1 MRRPITTLFL
11 LQSLDG
17 KISTGPSDN
26 FDVDKDIPNIKGNPS
41 EGLHQ
46 YYEAEE
52 ETDLW
57 SINSGR
63 VMVKVGVNDKPYP
76 KQSCPVTFVVIDNNH
91 LTKHGVTYMSKKG
104 ERLIIVTSNKNH
116 PAYSSKENNI
126 QIIEYSGK
134 LKMKWML
141 EQLYLSGCKEAT
153 IQTGSTL
160 NCEFLR
166 EHVIDKVNIVVAPIL
181 VGGLNTVSLIDGRDV
196 KSLSDIGILELKKV
210 KKLKN
215 SYIELFYDVV
225 NNTNETSDI
234 SDINDLL

>member
-17 KISTGPSDN
+17 KISTGPSDK
-26 FDVDKDIPNIKGNPS
+26 FDVDKDVPNIKGNPS
-41 EGLHQ
+41 EGLSQ
-46 YYEAEE
+46 YYEAEM

-63 VMVKVGVNDKPYP
+63 VMAKIGANDKPYP
-76 KQSCPVTFVVIDNNH
+76 KQSSPVTFVVIDNNH
-91 LTKHGVTYMSKKG
+91 LTQHGVTYMAKKG
-104 ERLIIVTSNKNH
+104 ERLIIVTNNRNH
-116 PAYSSKENNI
+116 PAYNSKETNI

-134 LKMKWML
+134 LKMKWLL
-141 EQLYLSGCKEAT
+141 EQLALSGCKEAT

-166 EHVIDKVNIVVAPIL
+166 EHVIDKINIVVAPIL
-181 VGGLNTVSLIDGRDV
+181 VGGVNTASLIGGKDV
-196 KSLSDIGILELKKV
+196 NSLSDIGVLELKKV

-215 SYIELFYDVV
+215 SYIELFYDVI
-225 NNTNETSDI
+225 NSSNENTTDYNT
-234 SDINDLL
+234 LF

>member
-1 MRRPITTLFL
+1 
-11 LQSLDG
+11 
-17 KISTGPSDN
+17 
-26 FDVDKDIPNIKGNPS
+26 
-41 EGLHQ
+41 
-46 YYEAEE
+46 
-52 ETDLW
+52 
-57 SINSGR
+57 
-63 VMVKVGVNDKPYP
+63 
-76 KQSCPVTFVVIDNNH
+76 
-91 LTKHGVTYMSKKG
+91 MSRKCK
-104 ERLIIVTSNKNH
+104 RLIIVTSNKSH
-116 PAYSSKENNI
+116 PAYSSKETNI

-141 EQLYLSGCKEAT
+141 EQLALSGCKAAT

-166 EHVIDKVNIVVAPIL
+166 EHVIDKVNVVIAPIL

-196 KSLSDIGILELKKV
+196 RTLSDIGVLELKQV

-234 SDINDLL
+234 NDLL

>member
-1 MRRPITTLFL
+1 MRRPTTTLFL

-17 KISTGPSDN
+17 KISTGPSDK
-26 FDVDKDIPNIKGNPS
+26 FDVDKDIPSIKGNPS
-41 EGLHQ
+41 SGLHQ
-46 YYEAEE
+46 YYDAEM

-57 SINSGR
+57 SLNSGR
-63 VMVKVGVNDKPYP
+63 VMAKIGCNDNPYP

-91 LTKHGVTYMSKKG
+91 LNQHGVTYMAKKG
-104 ERLIIVTSNKNH
+104 ERLVIVTSNKNH
-116 PAYSSKENNI
+116 PAYECKENNV

-134 LKMKWML
+134 LKIKWML
-141 EQLYLSGCKEAT
+141 EQLYLSGCKEIT

-166 EHVIDKVNIVVAPIL
+166 EHMIDKVNIVISPIL
-181 VGGLNTVSLIDGRDV
+181 VGGINTPSLIGGKDV
-196 KSLSDIGILELKKV
+196 NSLSDIGVLELKKV

-225 NNTNETSDI
+225 NSSNENTDSDY
-234 SDINDLL
+234 NTLL

>member
-17 KISTGPSDN
+17 KISTGPSDK
-26 FDVDKDIPNIKGNPS
+26 FDIDKDVPNIKGNPS
-41 EGLHQ
+41 EGLSQ
-46 YYEAEE
+46 YYDAEM

-63 VMVKVGVNDKPYP
+63 VMAKVGVNDKPYP

-91 LTKHGVTYMSKKG
+91 LTQHGVTYMAKKG
-104 ERLIIVTSNKNH
+104 ERLIIVTNNRNH
-116 PAYSSKENNI
+116 PVYNSKETNI

-141 EQLYLSGCKEAT
+141 EQLALSGCKEAT

-160 NCEFLR
+160 NCAFLR
-166 EHVIDKVNIVVAPIL
+166 EHVIDKINIVIAPIL
-181 VGGLNTVSLIDGRDV
+181 VGGVNTASLIDGIDV
-196 KSLSDIGILELKKV
+196 KSLSDIGVLELKQI

-225 NNTNETSDI
+225 NSSNETSEY
-234 SDINDLL
+234 NDLF